1 MHAVQVH
8 GLFATATD
16 ATVRVIDDGGG
27 GGCGGGWSWYRRISI
42 ISSLPCTGPNPP
54 CLPVF
59 VYDDDDDN
67 DDVVVLYVLVVVLV
81 WVS

>member
-54 CLPVF
+54 CLSVF
-59 VYDDDDDN
+59 DDDN
-67 DDVVVLYVLVVVLV
+67 DDVVLLYVVLVALLV